1 MNITQFTNAEL
12 LAELK
17 RREYQQ
23 IDTAKPKAV
32 ADPDLSDLRQ
42 TCQAYID
49 AVAMRDYVDEDLPH
63 WIFEAALKALYGNNV
78 FDWIVNSRNKK

>member
-1 MNITQFTNAEL
+1 MKDIEQFSNAEL

-17 RREYQQ
+17 RREYQA
-23 IDTAKPKAV
+23 IDQAKPKAV

-63 WIFEAALKALYGNNV
+63 WIFEAAMKAIYGKDV
-78 FDWIVNSRNKK
+78 FNWINRVRK